1 MVPPQ
6 PTSEAVADAAA
17 LDAPNS
23 DVVAVWDLALEPT
36 VSAAELD
43 ALELLLG
50 PDLATVLGRKC
61 RSDRP

>member
-1 MVPPQ
+1 MVPPP
-6 PTSEAVADAAA
+6 PTSEAVVDAAA

-23 DVVAVWDLALEPT
+23 NVVAVWDLALEPT

-50 PDLATVLGRKC
+50 SDLATVLGRKS
-61 RSDRP
+61 RSDWP